1 MSENKKFY
9 KNKKNKKADNYKPP
23 FPEEVLSE
31 PIKNLSL
38 REETLALL
46 SGANVNTIEDILKRT
61 ETDFYKICHFNKKN
75 LLDVKFAVKKR
86 NLFLKPLP
94 VADAQTEK
102 PSENV
107 QNVTQKKDVKSN
119 EQHSNKQNKRTNERP
134 SAVEQNSDSATSPSQ
149 SRKNNRN
156 KPGVNTNNKKQDGAQ
171 QSDKHEKK
179 KQHDEPKFVFTTIP
193 EKPPLPEKVVIQE
206 EHDRYVKINKGGL
219 WGFRDRQTKE
229 MTVPAVY
236 DEVFNFKEDLCC
248 VQKDEKFG
256 FINREGEEVIPIMY
270 DCATS
275 FSEGYACVFKGD
287 LCGYINT
294 SNETVIDFKFNAGTP
309 VINGECRVKR
319 DAKWGE
325 LHINNPTEI
334 RWII

>member
-1 MSENKKFY
+1 MSENKKYY
-9 KNKKNKKADNYKPP
+9 KNKKNKKTDNYKPP
-23 FPEEVLSE
+23 FPSEVLSE

-38 REETLALL
+38 REETVNLL
-46 SGANVNTIEDILKRT
+46 LGANVTTIEDILKRT

-75 LLDVKFAVKKR
+75 LLDVKSAVKKR
-86 NLFLKPLP
+86 NLFLKPIP
-94 VADAQTEK
+94 VSDTQTEK

-107 QNVTQKKDVKSN
+107 KNSPQKKEPKLN
-119 EQHSNKQNKRTNERP
+119 EQRTNQQNKRHNEP
-134 SAVEQNSDSATSPSQ
+134 PATSEQ
-149 SRKNNRN
+149 SSTPTTNSPQTQKNNKN
-156 KPGVNTNNKKQDGAQ
+156 KPTTNNNAKKQNVVQ
-171 QSDKHEKK
+171 QSDKHDKK
-179 KQHDEPKFVFTTIP
+179 KQHDSQKFVFTTIP
-193 EKPPLPEKVVIQE
+193 EKPPLPEKVVIRE

-248 VQKDEKFG
+248 VQKNEKFG
-256 FINREGEEVIPIMY
+256 FINREGEEVIPIIY

-294 SNETVIDFKFNAGTP
+294 SNETVIDFKFNAGTS
-309 VINGECRVKR
+309 VIDGECRVKK
-319 DAKWGE
+319 DSKWGE